1 MARRVQDGMRTHQ
14 NRLDPPTAAC
24 VPWLSGTASSH
35 TASESGAR
43 PRVTAD
49 RSVSARLLVGRSD
62 VPDQVSLYLVAR
74 GALPGRVLRL
84 AAEADCMFAIDT
96 GTHAPGQLGWL
107 GNGCT
112 RADRFGIS
120 PSRVVNA
127 RSTDDL
133 ASVAGRWPA

>member
-1 MARRVQDGMRTHQ
+1 
-14 NRLDPPTAAC
+14 
-24 VPWLSGTASSH
+24 
-35 TASESGAR
+35 
-43 PRVTAD
+43 
-49 RSVSARLLVGRSD
+49 LLVGRSD

-74 GALPGRVLRL
+74 EAVPGGVLRL

-120 PSRVVNA
+120 PNRVINA
-127 RSTDDL
+127 RCTDDL
-133 ASVAGRWPA
+133 ASVAGRWPAWARRACSAHLITAARKALGGKVDRGLARP